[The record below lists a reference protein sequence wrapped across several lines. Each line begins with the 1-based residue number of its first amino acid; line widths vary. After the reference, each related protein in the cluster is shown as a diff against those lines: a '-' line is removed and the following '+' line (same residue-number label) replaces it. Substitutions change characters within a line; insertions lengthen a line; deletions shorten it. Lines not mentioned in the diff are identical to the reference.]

1 MLASKALK
9 GKILDL
15 QFAKARGFP
24 VKSACGVA
32 GATSSENSLK
42 TTHNSVRSR
51 EEGGKIFFL
60 LLLQDKKEICN
71 SCRIMHK
78 QENMIM
84 LIHTFIC
91 KNFDSKEHSLK
102 YIFETLEK

>member
-51 EEGGKIFFL
+51 QEGENFFSSCYCRTRRKSVIHVEL
-60 LLLQDKKEICN
+60 CTSKK
-71 SCRIMHK
+71 
-78 QENMIM
+78 
-84 LIHTFIC
+84 T
-91 KNFDSKEHSLK
+91 
-102 YIFETLEK
+102 